1 MSTILYLMRYIAAYL
16 LSILGGNTTPTE
28 QDVERILNASGVDVD
43 KTRVTA
49 VIKAMEGKSVDE
61 VIAAGS
67 KKLASFGSAAAA
79 PAAGNAAGA
88 SAEAAKVEEKVV
100 EEEEEVDMG
109 GGMDMFGGDE
119 DY

>member
-1 MSTILYLMRYIAAYL
+1 MRYIAAYL
-16 LSILGGNTTPTE
+16 LAVLGGNTTPSE
-28 QDVERILNASGVDVD
+28 NDVVKILNASGVDVD
-43 KTRVTA
+43 EERVAA
-49 VIKAMEGKSVDE
+49 VVKAMEGKNIDE

-67 KKLASFGSAAAA
+67 KKLVTFGSAAAA
-79 PAAGNAAGA
+79 PAAAGA
-88 SAEAAKVEEKVV
+88 TAPGGEAPKVEEKVV